1 MKGKRI
7 ERSFYASLFFLAL
20 FLFIAVHSTVLSEM
34 IYSNYKALSTIA
46 SILVCN
52 FLNAELANDLGT
64 SIFVFG
70 ITSFA
75 VLVAVALLTVIIA
88 TFLPVYNAAR
98 KKPVESIR
106 AL

>member
-1 MKGKRI
+1 M
-7 ERSFYASLFFLAL
+7 
-20 FLFIAVHSTVLSEM
+20 
-34 IYSNYKALSTIA
+34 
-46 SILVCN
+46 
-52 FLNAELANDLGT
+52 NAELANDLGA

>member
-1 MKGKRI
+1 
-7 ERSFYASLFFLAL
+7 
-20 FLFIAVHSTVLSEM
+20 M
-34 IYSNYKALSTIA
+34 IYSNYKALSIIA

-52 FLNAELANDLGT
+52 FLNAELANDLGA